1 MTTRDDPRYRSDVD
15 NQHRR
20 ITGYRELDEREV
32 RAMNLIKDVA
42 REVAELY
49 LQVRDDVPDVDE
61 RALRIARTQLQD
73 GFMWF
78 VRAVARPE
86 DPFDR

>member
-1 MTTRDDPRYRSDVD
+1 MD

-61 RALRIARTQLQD
+61 RALRIARMQLQD